1 MFDDASSHWK
11 FRVGPK
17 FNSSTEVL
25 FLEYIK
31 ATCVSPVKVL
41 NFNFVSHFDYL
52 ILYEHTIILN
62 VCNNVRAFP

>member
-1 MFDDASSHWK
+1 MMQVVIGNLEWDQNLTHRLK
-11 FRVGPK
+11 F
-17 FNSSTEVL
+17 L

-31 ATCVSPVKVL
+31 ATYVSPVKVL